1 MVYKLTD
8 DLRNLLVQIQMNL
21 ILDDEEKKLI
31 ARTEWMGEY
40 NQNDRLWLNDL
51 RTRYKGVKTL
61 DYNFTQKTIKR

>member
-1 MVYKLTD
+1 
-8 DLRNLLVQIQMNL
+8 MNL